1 MGIVFRSFQHPFH
14 PIVHKMYLS
23 GNIGISKYEVS
34 QDTIINVINIE
45 FKINLLIKVFIFSM
59 KKSSHKQRNL
69 KWGRRT
75 KFAVRSLHRVFTFLH
90 DRIFYA
96 SIYDFQI
103 KNYYIAD
110 TLYFL
115 KIFGKI
121 DIVDNQLSVNFIVR
135 YCESINVLCKDNTF
149 WFPTSNRYKKGPYLT
164 FWQYTFNE
172 RSEDFFDN
180 ST

>member
-1 MGIVFRSFQHPFH
+1 MFLWKKVLKNKGILNEEEEQ
-14 PIVHKMYLS
+14 
-23 GNIGISKYEVS
+23 
-34 QDTIINVINIE
+34 
-45 FKINLLIKVFIFSM
+45 NLLCEVYIA
-59 KKSSHKQRNL
+59 L
-69 KWGRRT
+69 
-75 KFAVRSLHRVFTFLH
+75 LLFLH
-90 DRIFYA
+90 NRIFYV

-149 WFPTSNRYKKGPYLT
+149 WFPTSNRYKKGPHLT
-164 FWQYTFNE
+164 F
-172 RSEDFFDN
+172 
-180 ST
+180 

>member
-1 MGIVFRSFQHPFH
+1 MFLWKKVLKNKGILNEEEEQ
-14 PIVHKMYLS
+14 
-23 GNIGISKYEVS
+23 
-34 QDTIINVINIE
+34 
-45 FKINLLIKVFIFSM
+45 NLLCEVYIA
-59 KKSSHKQRNL
+59 L
-69 KWGRRT
+69 
-75 KFAVRSLHRVFTFLH
+75 LLFLH
-90 DRIFYA
+90 NRIFYV

-121 DIVDNQLSVNFIVR
+121 DIVDNQLSVDFIVR

-149 WFPTSNRYKKGPYLT
+149 WFPTSNRHKKGPHLT

-172 RSEDFFDN
+172 RSGDFFD
-180 ST
+180 